1 MSKTP
6 MTPKTLKQAANAVRF
21 ALRLK
26 KAAKDMAI
34 HEERLM
40 WEACDAT
47 PCYKE
52 RSYPEERDRRAIDW
66 QNGIKK
72 AKAKTV
78 VMLAKAAAA
87 TTAMASATATAT
99 ATAAA
104 AATAAAKVDTATTDV
119 VDAGWSFDDDFA
131 PPPCRHKSCM

>member
-1 MSKTP
+1 MNLLPKTP

-52 RSYPEERDRRAIDW
+52 RSYPEERDRRAINW

-72 AKAKTV
+72 AKANTM

-99 ATAAA
+99 A
-104 AATAAAKVDTATTDV
+104 AAKVDTATATTAV